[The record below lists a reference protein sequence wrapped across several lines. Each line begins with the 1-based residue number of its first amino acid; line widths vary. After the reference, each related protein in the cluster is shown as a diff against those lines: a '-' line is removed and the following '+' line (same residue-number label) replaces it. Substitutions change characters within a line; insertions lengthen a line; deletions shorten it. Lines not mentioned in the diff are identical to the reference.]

1 MINKNVKYRDIL
13 IFALIGVIGYKFID
27 NYDYFFGILRKL
39 MSILSPFIYALICAY
54 ILNPIVKLFENKF
67 KFKRGMA
74 IFITYAIIA
83 SLVTIALF
91 FTIPS
96 IIDSIASITKD
107 IPIYMETVQGWIDAV
122 LKNDKLKE
130 MITEAGFLSKLEDIS
145 IQIGNFTILIL
156 QNSVTYLLSFTTG
169 LVKGI
174 LGFLIAIY
182 VLIDKERL
190 LSMCRTITY
199 IIFKEKKGKNIIHFV
214 NTYNMMIGT
223 YIGIKAIDSLIIG
236 FIALIG
242 LSIVGAPYYLL
253 LAIVV
258 GVTNMIP
265 YFGPLVGEIVGA
277 TVTLFVSPIKAIVVF
292 LLLLAIQQFDA
303 WYLEPKL
310 IGDKVGIRPF
320 GIIVAVV
327 LAGGF
332 FGPIGMLLGSPTL
345 ATIKIYYDKIV
356 ERFREENKELVKKE
370 KLDLSD

>member
-83 SLVTIALF
+83 SLVTIALL

>member
-27 NYDYFFGILRKL
+27 NYDYFFGIFRKL

-83 SLVTIALF
+83 SLVTIALL

>member
-83 SLVTIALF
+83 SLVTIALL

-242 LSIVGAPYYLL
+242 LSIVGAPYYLI

>member
-83 SLVTIALF
+83 SLVTIALL

-190 LSMCRTITY
+190 LCMCRTITY

-242 LSIVGAPYYLL
+242 LSIVGAPYYLI